1 MSGWFIVN
9 TRELPWFEAEGHGA
23 YVSYERAGER
33 FGQLGIG
40 LGIVWPGQSGSRYH
54 GEDAQ
59 EDFLVLSGE
68 CLLLIDG
75 EERPLRAW
83 DLVHCPPWTEHAFVG
98 AGDGPCLVLAVG
110 ARIPGRGVRYPVNQ
124 LALKHGAGVA
134 RETTD
139 PREAYADFRPDRKIS
154 APPEFPPF

>member
-1 MSGWFIVN
+1 MIDHV
-9 TRELPWFEAEGHGA
+9 TIR
-23 YVSYERAGER
+23 VSDRPLSER
-33 FGQLGIG
+33 FYDAVLAPLGIEQTAWQLGIG
-40 LGIVWPGQSGSRYH
+40 LGIIWPGQSGSRYH

-68 CLLLIDG
+68 CLLLVEG
-75 EERPLRAW
+75 EERRLRAW
-83 DLVHCPPWTEHAFVG
+83 DLVNCPPWTEHAVVG
-98 AGDGPCLVLAVG
+98 AGHGPCLVLAVG
-110 ARIPGRGVRYPVNQ
+110 ARIPGRGIRYPVSD
-124 LALKHGAGVA
+124 LALRHGAGVA